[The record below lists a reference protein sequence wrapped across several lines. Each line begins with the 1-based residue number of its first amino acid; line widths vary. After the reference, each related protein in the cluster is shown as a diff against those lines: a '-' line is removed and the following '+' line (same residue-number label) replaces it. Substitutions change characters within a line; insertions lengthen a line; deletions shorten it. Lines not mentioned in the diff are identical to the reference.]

1 MSSVLDLRD
10 EEFETRV
17 LKADHPVLLEF
28 WAPWCGPCRKIAPV
42 VGEAIEHFQ
51 GRVRLLKVNTD
62 ESTELPLRLNVA
74 SIPTLIL
81 FVDGV
86 ERARFVGR
94 SGVEGMQEGVEKA
107 LAEARGLS
115 KE

>member
-10 EEFETRV
+10 EEFEARV
-17 LKADHPVLLEF
+17 LKAAHPVLLEF
-28 WAPWCGPCRKIAPV
+28 WAPWCGPCRKIAPL
-42 VGEAIEHFQ
+42 VGEVVEHFR
-51 GRVRLLKVNTD
+51 GRLRLLKVNTD
-62 ESTELPLRLNVA
+62 ESAELPSRLDVA

-81 FVDGV
+81 FVDGE

-94 SGVEGMQEGVEKA
+94 SGAEGLREGIEKA
-107 LAEARGLS
+107 LSEAGALS